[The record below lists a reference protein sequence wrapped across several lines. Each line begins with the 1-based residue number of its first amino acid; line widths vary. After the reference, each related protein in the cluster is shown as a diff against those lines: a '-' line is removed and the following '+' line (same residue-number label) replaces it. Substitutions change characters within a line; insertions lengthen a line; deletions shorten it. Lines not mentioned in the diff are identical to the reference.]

1 MTNMNVHELGAILNA
16 MYHEAPKGETVAMI
30 HLFGVKYADGIEAAD
45 GSCKDIAIA
54 AKISESYGTEIAKG
68 VRLAKY
74 VIPK

>member
-1 MTNMNVHELGAILNA
+1 MSVAELGATLSQ
-16 MYHEAPKGETVAMI
+16 MYRDAAKGEAVAMI
-30 HLFGVKYADGIEAAD
+30 HLFGVKYADEIEAAD